1 MSNLLKFLT
10 TSWLLRGDFV
20 IKTSWSISESVFDDF
35 KNARKTFF
43 GLSIAIAH
51 RFSLDLMS
59 PLERHIFMWSVFAL
73 VRCVKPQC
81 VSNAITFYCK
91 LFKVIKNGGKQDF
104 ASCWSTTSS
113 TRNSLFQMSFLWNCF
128 VETFRKTRESYI
140 EKLVSAVM
148 IRCAVMNMKPIILSA
163 YCFC

>member
-1 MSNLLKFLT
+1 MFNLLKFLT

-20 IKTSWSISESVFDDF
+20 IKTSPWSISESVFDDF

-43 GLSIAIAH
+43 GLSVAIAH

-91 LFKVIKNGGKQDF
+91 LLKVIKNGGKQDF
-104 ASCWSTTSS
+104 ASCWSIWKIDPEKILQNCYNILHQIFPFSNEFPLELFRRNLQEESGKLYWKTSL
-113 TRNSLFQMSFLWNCF
+113 NGDD
-128 VETFRKTRESYI
+128 
-140 EKLVSAVM
+140 
-148 IRCAVMNMKPIILSA
+148 
-163 YCFC
+163 